1 MKNKPLLKKLIAIV
15 VFIFVLCCSI
25 WLLRRPLMRWFGEG
39 LIKEDILQQSD
50 AIFILS
56 GNPEARAKQAAS
68 LYRSGYAKRL
78 VCTGESI
85 PELLES
91 FDLNVREC
99 DLTKIKLQEF
109 RVPETAIALLPMGTS
124 TREECDAI
132 LAYCKNNSLK
142 KIIVLSDRFHTAR
155 MQYAFRKQFETAGI
169 GICIAGAPSIT
180 YNENMWWAKEN
191 GLIMVNNEY
200 IKLMYYRITY

>member
-1 MKNKPLLKKLIAIV
+1 MKNKPLLKKLLITV
-15 VFIFVLCCSI
+15 VLIFIFCCSV
-25 WLLRRPLMRWFGEG
+25 WLLRRPMMRWLGAG
-39 LIKEDILQQSD
+39 LIKEDTLQQSD

-99 DLTKIKLQEF
+99 DLTKLKLLEF
-109 RVPETAIALLPMGTS
+109 TLPETAIALLPMGTS

-132 LAYCKNNSLK
+132 LAYCKNNSLR

-155 MQYAFRKQFETAGI
+155 MQYAFRKQFEAAGI
-169 GICIAGAPSIT
+169 ELCIAGAPSIS
-180 YNENMWWAKEN
+180 YNESKWWAKEN

-200 IKLMYYRITY
+200 IKLIYYWITY

>member
-1 MKNKPLLKKLIAIV
+1 MKNKPLLKKLLIAL
-15 VFIFVLCCSI
+15 VFIFMLSGTV
-25 WLLRRPLMRWFGEG
+25 WVLRRPMMRWLGAG
-39 LIKEDILQQSD
+39 LIKEDRLQQSD

-91 FDLNVREC
+91 FELNVREC
-99 DLTKIKLQEF
+99 DLTKLKLLEF
-109 RVPETAIALLPMGTS
+109 NVPEATIAILPMGTS

-132 LAYCKNNSLK
+132 LAYCKNYNLK

-155 MQYAFRKQFETAGI
+155 MQYAFRRQFEDAGI
-169 GICIAGAPSIT
+169 NLCIAGAPSTSYREEI
-180 YNENMWWAKEN
+180 WWAKEN

-200 IKLMYYRITY
+200 IKLMYYWITY

>member
-1 MKNKPLLKKLIAIV
+1 MKNKPWLKKLILSVAL
-15 VFIFVLCCSI
+15 FIIICISI
-25 WLLRRPLMRWFGEG
+25 WFLRRPLMRRLGYG
-39 LIKEDILQQSD
+39 LIKEDTLQLSD

-56 GNPEARAKQAAS
+56 GNAEARAKHAAN
-68 LYRSGYAKRL
+68 LYRAGYAKHL

-91 FDLNVREC
+91 FDLIVREC
-99 DLTKIKLQEF
+99 DLTKIKLLEF
-109 RVPETAIALLPMGTS
+109 GVPEGAISLLPIGTS

-132 LAYCKNNSLK
+132 GSYCKNNSLK

-155 MQYAFRKQFETAGI
+155 MQYVFRRRFEADGI
-169 GICIAGAPSIT
+169 ELCITGAPSTT
-180 YNENMWWAKEN
+180 YNESTWWAKEN

-200 IKLMYYRITY
+200 IKLFYYWITY

>member
-1 MKNKPLLKKLIAIV
+1 MKNKPLLKKLLITV
-15 VFIFVLCCSI
+15 VLIFIFCCSL
-25 WLLRRPLMRWFGEG
+25 WLLRRPMMRWLGAG
-39 LIKEDILQQSD
+39 LIKEDTLQQSD

-99 DLTKIKLQEF
+99 DLTKIKLLEF

-155 MQYAFRKQFETAGI
+155 MQYAFRKQFEAAGI
-169 GICIAGAPSIT
+169 ELCISGAPSIS
-180 YNENMWWAKEN
+180 YNESKWWAKEN

-200 IKLMYYRITY
+200 IKLMYYWITY